1 MSSPKSETG
10 TAQFAMIGLGVMG
23 ENLALNVERNGFPIA
38 VWNRRSDAV
47 DAFVNGRG
55 AGLKVTGAHSPEELA
70 AALERPRRIMMLV
83 KAGEAVD
90 WTIDQ
95 IKPHLDPGDVV
106 IDGGNSWFEDTQ
118 RRDAKLTEEGF
129 HFVGSGVSG
138 GEEGAL
144 WGPSLMPGGKKEA
157 YEIIRPIFE
166 AIAAKTEDGACV
178 THCGPD
184 GAGHFVKMI
193 HNGIEYGDMQLIA
206 EAYDIMRQ
214 GLGLEAAELADI
226 FSEWN
231 DGELN
236 SFLIEVTAKVLSVN
250 DDETGK
256 PLVDLIVDK
265 AGQKGTGKWTSQ
277 IALDL
282 GVPVPTMNSAIEAR
296 YISGLKDERVAASKE
311 IEGPKGRY
319 EGDKKELIE
328 AVRAALYASKIC
340 SYAQGMNLIRAGS
353 DKYDWGIDLGEMSRI
368 WKGGCIIRAQFLDK
382 IKQAYQRRS
391 DLPNLLVD
399 PDFKAWVS
407 ESQEKWRTA
416 VTTAQRLG
424 VPTLAMS
431 ASLAYFDSYRT
442 ANLPANLTQ
451 AQRDYFGAH
460 TYERVDKPE
469 LGAVHTNWQEKVQ

>member
-1 MSSPKSETG
+1 MSEGK
-10 TAQFAMIGLGVMG
+10 AKFAMIGLGVMG

-38 VWNRRSDAV
+38 VWNRRAEAV

-55 AGLKVTGAHSPEELA
+55 AGKNVVGAHSPAELA
-70 AALERPRRIMMLV
+70 AAMERPRRIMMLV

-95 IKPHLDPGDVV
+95 MKPHLDKGDVL
-106 IDGGNSWFEDTQ
+106 IDGGNSWYEDTK
-118 RRDAKLTEEGF
+118 RRDAALTEEGL

-157 YEIIRPIFE
+157 YEIVREIFE
-166 AIAAKTEDGACV
+166 AVAAKTEDGACV

-206 EAYDIMRQ
+206 EAYDIMRN
-214 GLGLEAAELADI
+214 GLGLGAQEMADI
-226 FSEWN
+226 FNEWN
-231 DGELN
+231 EGELN
-236 SFLIEVTAKVLSVN
+236 SFLIEVTAKVLSVK
-250 DDETGK
+250 DDETGN
-256 PLVDLIVDK
+256 PLVDMILDT
-265 AGQKGTGKWTSQ
+265 AGQKGTGRWTSQ
-277 IALDL
+277 VGLDL
-282 GVPVPTMNSAIEAR
+282 GVPIPTMNSAIEAR
-296 YISGLKDERVAASKE
+296 FISRDKAERVAASKE
-311 IEGPKGRY
+311 IEGPTAKY
-319 EGDKKELIE
+319 TGDKKELID
-328 AVRAALYASKIC
+328 AIRAALYASKIT
-340 SYAQGMNLIRAGS
+340 SYAQGMNLIREGS
-353 DKYDWGIDLGEMSRI
+353 NVNKWGIDLGELSRI

-382 IKQAYQRRS
+382 IKQAYLARP

-399 PDFKAWVS
+399 PYFKSWVS
-407 ESQEKWRTA
+407 ASQAKWRTA
-416 VTTAQRLG
+416 VTTAQTLG

-431 ASLAYFDSYRT
+431 ASLAYFDSYRA

-460 TYERVDKPE
+460 TYERVDKP
-469 LGAVHTNWQEKVQ
+469 GAPAVHTNWQAKAGH